1 MLRFFCWLLGKD
13 YNLVSLYRQSSKEKI
28 ILFGSILL
36 IPVIL
41 WGING
46 YLMSKE
52 IFGLGLYGSL
62 GTSFTLSLLIY
73 LIERSIILS
82 TTNKLITRLRIL
94 IGSIV
99 AILGSLTM
107 DEVIFKNDIDNMMQ
121 TYKVEG
127 VDSEVKKIDDFYQNK
142 RDSISR
148 IANQKFQIKEKAR
161 VDLQKEL
168 EGQANSGMGGDGPL
182 AKIKRQLF
190 DDAQKDYDDERQ
202 KLTNLQDSYN
212 DERKY
217 AKVDTR
223 EKFNDKGLLIRMKA
237 MFRLIMSDWVSFCV
251 FILYFTLVFIMEILV
266 IVMKKF
272 TPQSPD
278 EELEK
283 LGDLLLI
290 ARRQKL
296 LKMRMETYGLEIKK
310 DFSEQTN
317 LKLEK

>member
-13 YNLVSLYRQSSKEKI
+13 YGLVSLYRQSSKEKI

-62 GTSFTLSLLIY
+62 GTSFILSLLIY